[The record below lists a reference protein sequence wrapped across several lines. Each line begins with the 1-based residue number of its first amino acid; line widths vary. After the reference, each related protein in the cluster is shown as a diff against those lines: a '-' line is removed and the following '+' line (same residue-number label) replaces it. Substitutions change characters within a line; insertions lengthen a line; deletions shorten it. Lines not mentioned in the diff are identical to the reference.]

1 MAKGPVAT
9 RETPPKAASRCR
21 ESQHSA
27 LGGEPGLR
35 DSAALKTSRDN
46 QAAENWA

>member
-21 ESQHSA
+21 ESQHSEA
-27 LGGEPGLR
+27 IQ